1 MGGSSSTCPTVL
13 AHCYFANEPIFVHPQ
28 SAKTKV
34 AQQWAKPPFPRFQSY
49 IIMLSFIPHHRRSG
63 PSALNKTCSYSIT
76 APPTTTANPPA
87 TDQSGNSEGAAAA
100 DLGEAVLAG
109 LEVAVLLV
117 ELVLELETILKQR
130 TLVAASLGSIET
142 GTRCYVPELAL
153 SPLLV
158 PPVSPL
164 PLEPT
169 GV

>member
-1 MGGSSSTCPTVL
+1 MGK
-13 AHCYFANEPIFVHPQ
+13 A
-28 SAKTKV
+28 
-34 AQQWAKPPFPRFQSY
+34 PFPKISVLHYYAFLCTTSSRLRA
-49 IIMLSFIPHHRRSG
+49 LSFIR
-63 PSALNKTCSYSIT
+63 TCSYNIT

-117 ELVLELETILKQR
+117 ELVLELETEAMLKQR
-130 TLVAASLGSIET
+130 TLAAAYLGSIET
-142 GTRCYVPELAL
+142 GIRYYVHELAL